1 MDNILEIN
9 KIYKE
14 SKRTIDEKHADIAK
28 DVLSEIEEYVN
39 GSIVNYE
46 KAIEYCA
53 KQGSSMFTIPTHYD
67 DIFYKVCKICEKHKG
82 LNPQEVKGA
91 ILSVIYRTLYKK
103 YGRYYSVELKEDEVV
118 IKWDKVKTNKWW
130 IRNYFTEDWSDV
142 SLYSVLALVLTI
154 FCGFVIGM
162 FIKAVF
168 GTINASV
175 FFGIILFVGLVIA
188 LSIIIKHIYKKTM
201 FVKKVKSGEF
211 FQSVVDEKYKQI
223 NKVILE
229 SDYLFKKSS

>member
-14 SKRTIDEKHADIAK
+14 SKKAIDEKHADIAK
-28 DVLSEIEEYVN
+28 DVLSEIEEYVD
-39 GSIVNYE
+39 GSIVIYE
-46 KAIEYCA
+46 KDIEYCA

-67 DIFYKVCKICEKHKG
+67 DIFYKVRKICEKHKG

-103 YGRYYSVELKEDEVV
+103 YGRYYFVELKEDSIV

-142 SLYSVLALVLTI
+142 SLYSIFALVLII

-162 FIKAVF
+162 FIEAVF
-168 GTINASV
+168 GTINANI
-175 FFGIILFVGLVIA
+175 FFRVILFIGFVIA
-188 LSIIIKHIYKKTM
+188 LSIIIKHIYQKVIFT
-201 FVKKVKSGEF
+201 KKVKSGEF

-223 NKVILE
+223 NKIILE
-229 SDYLFKKSS
+229 SDYLFKKPS

>member
-14 SKRTIDEKHADIAK
+14 SKKTIDEKHADIAK
-28 DVLSEIEEYVN
+28 DVLSEIEEYVD
-39 GSIVNYE
+39 GSIVIYE
-46 KAIEYCA
+46 KDIEYCA

-67 DIFYKVCKICEKHKG
+67 DTFYKVRKICEKHKE

-130 IRNYFTEDWSDV
+130 IRNYFTEDWSDAF
-142 SLYSVLALVLTI
+142 LYSIVALVLII

-162 FIKAVF
+162 FIEAVF
-168 GTINASV
+168 GTINANI
-175 FFGIILFVGLVIA
+175 FFGIVLFIGLVIA
-188 LSIIIKHIYKKTM
+188 LSIIIKHIYEKIM

-223 NKVILE
+223 NKIILE
-229 SDYLFKKSS
+229 SDYLFKKPS